1 MNMTY
6 VITCCSTVDL
16 SEERLKERNIP
27 YIPFHFF
34 LSDQEYLDN
43 FGKSMDPHTLY
54 ERMINGEMSR
64 TSQCSIGEYDA
75 FFRQYLEKGIDVLH
89 FTLSSGISGTY
100 NSACLAAEQ
109 LRDDFPERTIEIID
123 SLSASSGYGML
134 VEMAKDKADEGKSLE
149 EVKGYALNLRENLNH
164 WFITTDLTFFIRGGR
179 VTKTAGFFGKMFNIC
194 PLLDVDP
201 KGGLRPLEKVRLKSR
216 AMKRLVEKMEE
227 CADGGTAYSG
237 RCYIS
242 QSDCFEDARAVA
254 DMIEEKFP
262 ALKGKVEIYPIGAT
276 IGCHTGPGTIAL
288 FFTGKQRQN

>member
-1 MNMTY
+1 MTY
-6 VITCCSTVDL
+6 MITCCSTVDL

-34 LSDQEYLDN
+34 LSEQEYLDN
-43 FGKSMDPHTLY
+43 FGKCMDPHTLY
-54 ERMINGEMSR
+54 ERMIAGEMSR

-109 LRDDFPERTIEIID
+109 LRDDFPERTIEIVD

-149 EVKGYALNLRENLNH
+149 EVKEYALNLREHLNH

-201 KGGLRPLEKVRLKSR
+201 RGGLRPLEKVRLKQR
-216 AMKRLVEKMEE
+216 AKKRLVEKMVE
-227 CADGGTAYSG
+227 CADGGTAYDG

-242 QSDCFEDARAVA
+242 QSDCLDDAKEVA
-254 DMIEEKFP
+254 EMIEEKFP
-262 ALKGKVEIYPIGAT
+262 ALQGKVEIYPIGAT

-288 FFTGKQRQN
+288 FFTGKERQN

>member
-1 MNMTY
+1 MSY
-6 VITCCSTVDL
+6 IITCCSTVDL
-16 SEERLKERNIP
+16 SEERLQQRQIP

-34 LSDQEYLDN
+34 LSEQEFRDD
-43 FGKSMDPHTLY
+43 FGRSMDPHTLY
-54 ERMINGEMSR
+54 QRMLAGESTR

-75 FFRQYLEKGIDVLH
+75 FFRQFLEQGLDVLH

-109 LRDDFPERTIEIID
+109 LREEFPDRTVEIVD
-123 SLSASSGYGML
+123 SLCASSGYGML
-134 VEMAKDKADEGKSLE
+134 VEMAKDRQDAGSSLQETKAWAEAE
-149 EVKGYALNLRENLNH
+149 REALNH

-179 VTKTAGFFGKMFNIC
+179 VSKTAGFFGKMLNIC

-201 KGGLRPLEKVRLKSR
+201 AGGLRPLEKVRMKRR
-216 AMKRLVEKMEE
+216 ALRRLVEKMEE
-227 CADGGTAYSG
+227 CAEGGTSYSG

-242 QSDCFEDARAVA
+242 QSDCYEDARAAA
-254 DMIEEKFP
+254 DEIERKFP

-288 FFTGKQRQN
+288 FFHGRKRSA

>member
-1 MNMTY
+1 MSDY
-6 VITCCSTVDL
+6 VITCCSTADMSREYMETNKV
-16 SEERLKERNIP
+16 P
-27 YIPFHFF
+27 YIMFHYQM
-34 LSDQEYLDN
+34 D
-43 FGKSMDPHTLY
+43 GKDYPDDLY
-54 ERMINGEMSR
+54 ASITPEEFYQKIADGAQPV
-64 TSQCSIGEYDA
+64 TSQVNVEEYCSLFEPILKSGKD
-75 FFRQYLEKGIDVLH
+75 ILH
-89 FTLSSGISGTY
+89 LTLSSGISGTY

-149 EVKGYALNLRENLNH
+149 EVKDYALNLRENLNH

>member
-1 MNMTY
+1 MTY
-6 VITCCSTVDL
+6 MITCCSTVDL

-34 LSDQEYLDN
+34 LSEQEYLDD
-43 FGKSMDPHTLY
+43 FGKSMDLHTLY
-54 ERMINGEMSR
+54 ERMIAGEMSR

-75 FFRQYLEKGIDVLH
+75 FFRQYLEKGIDILH

-109 LRDDFPERTIEIID
+109 LRDDFPDRTIEIVD

-149 EVKGYALNLRENLNH
+149 EVKEYALNLRENLNH

-201 KGGLRPLEKVRLKSR
+201 RGGLRPLEKVRLKNR

-227 CADGGTAYSG
+227 CADGGTAYNG

-242 QSDCFEDARAVA
+242 QSDCLEDARTVA

-288 FFTGKQRQN
+288 FFTGKERMN